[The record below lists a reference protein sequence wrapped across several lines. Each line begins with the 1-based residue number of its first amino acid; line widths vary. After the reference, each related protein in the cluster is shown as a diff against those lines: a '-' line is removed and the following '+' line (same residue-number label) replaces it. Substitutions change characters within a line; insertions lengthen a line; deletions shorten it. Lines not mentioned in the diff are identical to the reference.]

1 MTTRAELLAQRRR
14 HLIAESAAQRAHLA
28 EQAQPL
34 ASALS
39 SLETATRIFERVRRH
54 PEWLAGAAIGL
65 IAIRPRRLS
74 ALLRLGTNGLRT
86 WHQLSPALQSFI
98 ARD

>member
-1 MTTRAELLAQRRR
+1 MKTRAELLAQRRR

-28 EQAQPL
+28 RQAQPL
-34 ASALS
+34 AHTLG
-39 SLETATRIFERVRRH
+39 SLETGIHIFERIQQH
-54 PEWLAGAAIGL
+54 PEWLVGAAIGL

-74 ALLRLGTNGLRT
+74 ALLQLGTSGLRT
-86 WHQLSPALQSFI
+86 WRQLAPALQGFI

>member
-1 MTTRAELLAQRRR
+1 MRARAELLAQRRR

-28 EQAQPL
+28 YQAQPL
-34 ASALS
+34 AHTLG
-39 SLETATRIFERVRRH
+39 SLEIGIRILERIRRH
-54 PEWLAGAAIGL
+54 PEWLVGAAIGL

-74 ALLRLGTNGLRT
+74 ALLQLGTSGLRT
-86 WHQLSPALQSFI
+86 WRQLAPALQGFI